1 MADGLPRASSH
12 ACASTQ
18 GEVEKGLRG
27 EARLR
32 LPAKHAVRSLI
43 GVEIDRSAWKER
55 LLRITHEAHWTGRRP
70 PHGREAGRS
79 FPLSPDS
86 GSPLRFVNLGGFNFH
101 TTKLT
106 PTRPSIFPGE
116 NLICH
121 RTTRQAE
128 ICIECALSITF
139 NRPRRRCCIVVGWIS
154 LASPDW
160 SHPTSASAAVL
171 ASGRNPKRGKSPL
184 LAASFKFQARR
195 AFLTSFN
202 NIYTLKPIF
211 IASNVH

>member
-70 PHGREAGRS
+70 PMVEKLVA
-79 FPLSPDS
+79 PSP
-86 GSPLRFVNLGGFNFH
+86 
-101 TTKLT
+101 
-106 PTRPSIFPGE
+106 
-116 NLICH
+116 C
-121 RTTRQAE
+121 RQ
-128 ICIECALSITF
+128 IQ
-139 NRPRRRCCIVVGWIS
+139 
-154 LASPDW
+154 
-160 SHPTSASAAVL
+160 AA
-171 ASGRNPKRGKSPL
+171 
-184 LAASFKFQARR
+184 
-195 AFLTSFN
+195 
-202 NIYTLKPIF
+202 
-211 IASNVH
+211 H